1 MDKLFSLPEGHFVR
15 PDAALC
21 AEALKLTETGIGGAE
36 IYTFLKTEVPPPE
49 SQLWLRV
56 DGSRSLV
63 GVYLFNGSRLVRAD
77 AHGDPYPELHI
88 LSLRTPPETPPRQAL
103 PLAKEHVAQIWLL
116 HDGKDTL
123 SEADEI
129 RYVRRVKAMNRGLCA
144 GVGCFDGSGA
154 LVSFAWITAQNRDT
168 ALIGDVFTVPEAR
181 GNGLARSCILTLCRR
196 ALDDGKTPY
205 VLCRDERVTFYEEI
219 GFREEKKQSNKV
231 KK

>member
-1 MDKLFSLPEGHFVR
+1 MDDLFSLPEGHFVK
-15 PDAALC
+15 PDAALY
-21 AEALKLTETGIGGAE
+21 EQALKMAANGIGGAE
-36 IYTFLKTEVPPPE
+36 IYTFLQTEVPPPE
-49 SQLWLRV
+49 GQLWCRL
-56 DGSRSLV
+56 DGRDRLC
-63 GVYLFNGSRLVRAD
+63 GVYLFNGRRLVCMDAD
-77 AHGDPYPELHI
+77 GDPYPELHV
-88 LSLRTPPETPPRQAL
+88 LNMQTPPENPPRQTR
-103 PLAKEHVAQIWLL
+103 PLTKEHVRQIWLL

-196 ALDDGKTPY
+196 AFDDSKTPY